1 MGKEKE
7 VSKNKNSV
15 QDTIASEK
23 KQTNKPGALDNRV
36 VDEEQ
41 SPKAVEPL
49 RVEPLRP
56 VPVRAPAAGY
66 PPATY
71 TTQGTEFSAVARFT
85 SVYLLSPPKQAMVL
99 FNSSHYRAGPSL
111 GLTKPSRRGQ
121 ACGARSVRS
130 QASSIPSIYLWE
142 PFFVDMVHHNYFMVT
157 AGGGTSRAASKA
169 NYPFKPATA

>member
-1 MGKEKE
+1 MRKEKE

-36 VDEEQ
+36 VDEEE
-41 SPKAVEPL
+41 SRKGVEPL

-66 PPATY
+66 PAATY
-71 TTQGTEFSAVARFT
+71 TTQGTEFSAVAHFT

-121 ACGARSVRS
+121 AYGARSVRC